1 MDYAERCHQGA
12 GVVRDGCRGPVRT
25 RAPGADAPE
34 REREERDDIQERKL
48 YDVDVE
54 VQLGRGRWAELEV
67 LGAMARMTPAEPTPR
82 PSSVAGSVGK
92 TFISDRVGRTMRRRS
107 YEQHW

>member
-12 GVVRDGCRGPVRT
+12 GVVRDGCRGRVGT
-25 RAPGADAPE
+25 RAPSAHAPERE

-48 YDVDVE
+48 YDVNVE
-54 VQLGRGRWAELEV
+54 VQQGRGRWAELEV

-82 PSSVAGSVGK
+82 PSSVAGLGTVP
-92 TFISDRVGRTMRRRS
+92 FIGDRVGDAM
-107 YEQHW
+107 